1 MIAIYF
7 DVCLII
13 GTDEEIEEVV
23 NVWKGHNF
31 DLKFE
36 DNLTRYLSYKNVQE
50 RNKGKVGS

>member
-36 DNLTRYLSYKNVQE
+36 DNLTRYLSYNNVQE